1 MPAFRVSLAPTG
13 GTRRA
18 TVAAAA
24 TGAAALAAGTWWF
37 TDQAP
42 YPYAQRRLLDLQLP
56 FLSTANLE
64 AMLQPRPGER
74 ILEIGPGT
82 GLQTLHVA
90 PLLGPNGRLDIVDI
104 QQEMLNHVMARA
116 ANANLTTIHPHR
128 ADARELPFEGQTF
141 DAVYVVTAL
150 GEIPEPERVL
160 GAAAAVLKPGGRL
173 VVGEFFDRH
182 WISFGRLHRL
192 ADSRGLHLAARRG
205 PSLAYLARFRPC
217 RTMNV
222 SQMHVGESTVAVG

>member
-1 MPAFRVSLAPTG
+1 V
-13 GTRRA
+13 
-18 TVAAAA
+18 AAA
-24 TGAAALAAGTWWF
+24 TGAAALAAGAWWF

-42 YPYAQRRLLDLQLP
+42 YPYAQRRLLDIPLP
-56 FLSTANLE
+56 FLATANLE
-64 AMLQPRPGER
+64 GMLQPRPGER

-82 GLQTLHVA
+82 GLQALHVA
-90 PLLGPNGRLDIVDI
+90 PRLGSSGRLDIVDI

-116 ANANLTTIHPHR
+116 EHASIATIHPHR
-128 ADARELPFEGQTF
+128 ADARELPFEPDTF
-141 DAVYVVTAL
+141 DAVYLVTAL

-160 GAAAAVLKPGGRL
+160 GAAATVLKPGGRL

-192 ADSRGLHLAARRG
+192 ADGCGLHLEARRG

-217 RTMNV
+217 AATGKV
-222 SQMHVGESTVAVG
+222 QPSFAAKFAEIQ

>member
-1 MPAFRVSLAPTG
+1 M
-13 GTRRA
+13 
-18 TVAAAA
+18 AAA
-24 TGAAALAAGTWWF
+24 TGAAALAAGAWWF

-42 YPYAQRRLLDLQLP
+42 YPYAQRRLLDIPLP
-56 FLSTANLE
+56 FLATANLE
-64 AMLQPRPGER
+64 GMLRPRPGER

-82 GLQTLHVA
+82 GLQALHVA
-90 PLLGPNGRLDIVDI
+90 PRLGPSGRLDIVDI

-116 ANANLTTIHPHR
+116 ELANIATIHPHR
-128 ADARELPFEGQTF
+128 ADARELPFEPGTF
-141 DAVYVVTAL
+141 DAVYLVTAL

-160 GAAAAVLKPGGRL
+160 GAAATVLKPGGRL

-192 ADSRGLHLAARRG
+192 ADSCGLHLAGRRG

-217 RTMNV
+217 PATSEVQPAFAAN
-222 SQMHVGESTVAVG
+222 S